1 VAIEAQAY
9 RNVVV
14 AYDGTD
20 GARAAL
26 ARAAAVADTEG
37 ASLTLVHATMGRAE
51 ALMPEPVPRPSRH
64 PDPESTAEARH
75 LLEQAIDGLDPVL
88 SASPWI
94 VGGPAAKGVLAVAE
108 EIHADLIVTGSRA
121 HGRVARALVGSVSTE
136 LVQNAPCDVLVVHPP
151 PE

>member
-1 VAIEAQAY
+1 MPIEGQAY

-26 ARAAAVADTEG
+26 ERAAAVADTEG
-37 ASLTLVHATMGRAE
+37 ASLTLVRASSDE
-51 ALMPEPVPRPSRH
+51 
-64 PDPESTAEARH
+64 AEARH
-75 LLEQAIDGLDPVL
+75 SLQEAIESLDPSL
-88 SASPWI
+88 KAGPW
-94 VGGPAAKGVLAVAE
+94 VVNGAAAQGILAVAR

-121 HGRVARALVGSVSTE
+121 RGQVVRALLGSTSTE

-151 PE
+151 RS